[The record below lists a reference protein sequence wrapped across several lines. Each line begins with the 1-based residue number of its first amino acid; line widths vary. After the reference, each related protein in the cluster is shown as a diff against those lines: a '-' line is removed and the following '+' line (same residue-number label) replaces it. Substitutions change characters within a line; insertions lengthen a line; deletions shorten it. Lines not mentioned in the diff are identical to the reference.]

1 MTKTKTLSFPVDNFD
16 QKNTFAFEFTGWSG
30 KTRTRTGYLLT
41 GYLLNAK
48 REGTIYIM
56 QRSACMK
63 DVYTQADYEE
73 GDRLAAMEPVR
84 DGDVV
89 CVDGEQYMVKILG
102 NFSDAGRLVPM
113 TPSATAKALAE
124 QEQAEMDFLRQE
136 IMQLEHQL
144 AIAKADLAALQVRS
158 IR

>member
-1 MTKTKTLSFPVDNFD
+1 MTKTLSFPVDNSD
-16 QKNTFAFEFTGWSG
+16 QKNTFAFEFIGWSG

-102 NFSDAGRLVPM
+102 NFSDAGRLVPI
-113 TPSATAKALAE
+113 TETAVAKAKVEMEAAQIDFVREEIKHLEARLEASKAE
-124 QEQAEMDFLRQE
+124 
-136 IMQLEHQL
+136 
-144 AIAKADLAALQVRS
+144 LAALQAVVR
-158 IR
+158 